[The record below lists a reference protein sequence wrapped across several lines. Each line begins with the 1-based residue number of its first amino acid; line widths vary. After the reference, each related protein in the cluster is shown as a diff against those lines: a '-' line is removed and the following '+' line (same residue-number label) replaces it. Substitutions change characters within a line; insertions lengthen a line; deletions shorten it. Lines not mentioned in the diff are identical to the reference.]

1 MAILDLIKSRRSVR
15 AYSTET
21 VNDEV
26 LNSVLEAGRLAPSAC
41 NYQPWIFIVIREREN
56 RLRMSTVYNRDWF
69 FNAPVIICVCCNHNE
84 SWHRKDNK
92 DFGDIDIAIAVDHM
106 TLAAQE
112 AGLGTCWIG
121 NFDSRTASQ
130 LLNLPAHIEPV
141 IVTPLGYPLSKDKA
155 AQKIRK
161 SSGDIVYYESY
172 RNGAQ

>member
-1 MAILDLIKSRRSVR
+1 MAILDLIKNRRSVR
-15 AYSTET
+15 SYSDRT
-21 VNDEV
+21 VSDEI
-26 LNSVLEAGRLAPSAC
+26 LNTVLEAGRLAPSAC

-69 FNAPVIICVCCNHNE
+69 FNAPVIICVCCNRNE

-121 NFDSRTASQ
+121 NFDPGTASQ
-130 LLNLPAHIEPV
+130 LLNLPSHIEPV
-141 IVTPLGYPLSKDKA
+141 IITPLGYPLSTDNTG
-155 AQKIRK
+155 QKIRK
-161 SSGDIVYYESY
+161 SLNDIICYESY
-172 RNGAQ
+172 RNGVQ